1 MIFFKAKED
10 EIEINNDDTIYV
22 EPKDV
27 EEVK

>member
-1 MIFFKAKED
+1 MIFFKAKEE

>member
-10 EIEINNDDTIYV
+10 EVEINNDDTIYV